1 MLAITVDIPDDLAAN
16 FETPEAIRRALFED
30 FVIEQR

>member
-16 FETPEAIRRALFED
+16 FDTPETFRRALTQAD
-30 FVIEQR
+30 CLHFV